1 MKAWWGGEDCVKP
14 RNRNERSGL
23 AFFRTGI
30 WKLRELRSGRK
41 GEWPLNRVDEC
52 AVHMFLNASEA
63 DRYRAAEAM
72 SVNGGC
78 WLKKSRKNCDMKSDV
93 SGIIIV
99 EQ

>member
-1 MKAWWGGEDCVKP
+1 MKARWGGDDCVMP

-30 WKLRELRSGRK
+30 WKMRELRSGRK
-41 GEWPLNRVDEC
+41 GELPLYGVDEC
-52 AVHMFLNASEA
+52 AVHMFLNASET
-63 DRYRAAEAM
+63 DRYRAAEVI
-72 SVNGGC
+72 SVNGVC
-78 WLKKSRKNCDMKSDV
+78 WLKKCRKNCDMKSDV